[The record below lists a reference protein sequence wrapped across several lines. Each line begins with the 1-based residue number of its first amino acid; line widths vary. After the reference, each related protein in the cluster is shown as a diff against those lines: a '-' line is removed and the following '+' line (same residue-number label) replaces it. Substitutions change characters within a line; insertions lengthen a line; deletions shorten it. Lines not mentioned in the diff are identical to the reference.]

1 MMSALSLYTSNRLEI
16 LAEKLAHVLS
26 NPLASPLQQEIILV
40 QSKGMERWV
49 SMELARH
56 NGICAN
62 CRFPFPNHFAYRVF
76 RELIPD
82 LEETSPFSPEIMT
95 WKIMGALP
103 RLVNAKGFESLHNY
117 LSDEVAELKHF
128 QLSRRIAELYDQ
140 YLLFRP
146 EMVLSWDKGQDTQWQ
161 AVLWREIG
169 KGCKKNHRAALKEI
183 LFERIN
189 RTGTKL
195 QSLPERISVFGISA
209 LPPYHVEILAAV
221 SQLIQVNLFLM
232 NPCRE
237 YWGDL
242 LTRHEKRKIKE
253 KERQKKTRE
262 EDLHLEQGNALLT
275 SMGMLGRDFFDLI
288 ENCEVEQHDHFEE
301 PAGKTLISFIQD
313 DILNLRDRSA
323 ADKEKKLVAE
333 DDNSIQIH
341 SCHSPM
347 REFEVLQ
354 DRLLSLF
361 EADPT
366 LLPKDILIMTPDIGT
381 YAPFI
386 QAVFSVPSDDPRFIP
401 FSIADR
407 GIRQES
413 QLADTFLSLLE
424 FHGSRF
430 GASTV
435 MALLDSPSVIRR
447 FSLSGNDLEL
457 IYRWVRETRI
467 YWGIDGVGKKDLGLP
482 PFTENTWRAGLE
494 RMLLGYTMP
503 GRGENIFK
511 EILPYDKIEGGDAA
525 VLGNFMDF
533 CERLFALAK
542 VLGEQRSLKEW
553 GDFLSGML
561 DQFFLADDETE
572 RDMTFIRRVLYD
584 LGSKQEFSGFEI
596 KVPLGVI
603 KSHLSS
609 LFEQEGFGHGFLT
622 GAVTFCAMLPMR
634 SIPFR
639 VICILGMD
647 DNAYPRQTKPLG
659 FDLIARSPRPGDRSR
674 RKDDRYLFLEA
685 LLSVREKLHIS
696 YVGQNIQ
703 DNSIRPPSVL
713 VSELLDYI
721 EEGFEV
727 PRVTVREHIVTEHRL
742 QAFSPDYFRN
752 NGKSQHHS
760 KGKGLSSHSREN
772 CEAAQQMLD
781 LNKQERCFITHALP
795 EPSEEWMTVDVNQ
808 LCRFLANPAT
818 FLLNERLGIYLNEN
832 EALFD
837 EMEPFEVKGLEKYG
851 LEQELI
857 EKVFQKGM
865 LKDSFQAIKASGQ
878 LPHGVPGELYFRET
892 CRGVESFVK
901 RLASYRKGN
910 SLEPLEADLQ
920 LGDLRLTGRIEN
932 IYGNGLLQFRYADVK
947 PKDRLKIWVCHL
959 MLNEIRKQTYPCNSI
974 LACKDEDYRYVQV
987 SESGSLLE
995 ELLRVYR
1002 QGLSEP
1008 IHFFPRSS
1016 LAYAEALYR
1025 KKKEPGEAIDA
1036 ARKEWEGSD
1045 FGGMAECKDPYFR
1058 LCFGHTD
1065 PLDETFEELARI
1077 IFEPM
1082 MKCEDRIK

>member
-1 MMSALSLYTSNRLEI
+1 MPGLILYTSNRLEI
-16 LAEKLAHVLS
+16 LAEKLAQVLS
-26 NPLASPLQQEIILV
+26 APLASPLQPEIILV

-56 NGICAN
+56 SGICAN

-95 WKIMGALP
+95 WKIMEALP
-103 RLVNAKGFESLHNY
+103 HLIHVKGFESLRNY
-117 LSDEVAELKHF
+117 LSDEAADLKRF
-128 QLSRRIAELYDQ
+128 QLSQRIAELYDQ

-146 EMVLSWDKGQDTQWQ
+146 ELLLGWDKGQDTQWQ
-161 AVLWREIG
+161 AILWREIG

-183 LFERIN
+183 LLERIN
-189 RTGTKL
+189 RPGVKL
-195 QSLPERISVFGISA
+195 QNLPERISVFGISA
-209 LPPYHVEILAAV
+209 LPPYHVDILATV
-221 SQLIQVNLFLM
+221 SRLIQINLFLM

-242 LTRHEKRKIKE
+242 LTRREKRKIRE
-253 KERQKKTRE
+253 KERTKKVRE
-262 EDLHLEQGNALLT
+262 EDLHLEQGNALLN
-275 SMGMLGRDFFDLI
+275 SMGMLGRDFFELI
-288 ENCEVEQHDHFEE
+288 QNYEVVQHDHFAE
-301 PAGKTLISFIQD
+301 PSGESLISIIQD
-313 DILNLRDRSA
+313 DILNLRDGSSA
-323 ADKEKKLVAE
+323 DHEKRLLAE
-333 DDNSIQIH
+333 AENSIRIY

-347 REFEVLQ
+347 REVEVLQ

-361 EADPT
+361 EGDPT

-386 QAVFSVPSDDPRFIP
+386 QAVFSVPPDDPRFLP

-407 GIRQES
+407 GVRQES

-430 GASTV
+430 GASQV
-435 MALLDSPSVIRR
+435 MALLDSPSVIKR
-447 FSLSGNDLEL
+447 FNLSGNALDLIHL
-457 IYRWVRETRI
+457 WIRETRI
-467 YWGIDGVGKKDLGLP
+467 CWGIDGEGKKDLGLP

-494 RMLLGYTMP
+494 RMLLGYAMP
-503 GRGENIFK
+503 GRGENIFR

-533 CERLFALAK
+533 CERLFVLAGE
-542 VLGEQRSLKEW
+542 LGTQRSLKEW
-553 GDFLSGML
+553 GDLLSEVL

-584 LGSKQEFSGFEI
+584 LGNRQDVSGFEEKI
-596 KVPLGVI
+596 SLGVI

-609 LFEQEGFGHGFLT
+609 LLEQEGFGHGFLT

-639 VICILGMD
+639 IICLLGMND
-647 DNAYPRQTKPLG
+647 DAYPRQTKPLG
-659 FDLIARSPRPGDRSR
+659 FDLIARNPMPGDRSR

-685 LLSVREKLHIS
+685 ILSVRDKLHIS
-696 YVGQNIQ
+696 YMGRNIQ

-721 EEGFEV
+721 EEGFAV
-727 PRVTVREHIVTEHRL
+727 PGETIRQHIVTEHRL
-742 QAFSPDYFRN
+742 QAFNPDYFRDN
-752 NGKSQHHS
+752 DKSQHHS
-760 KGKGLSSHSREN
+760 KVKGLISYSREN
-772 CEAAQQMLD
+772 CEAAQQMMD
-781 LNKQERCFITHALP
+781 LNKQERCFITRELP
-795 EPSEEWMTVDVNQ
+795 EPSEEWMKIDVNQ
-808 LCRFLANPAT
+808 LCRFLASPAK

-837 EMEPFEVKGLEKYG
+837 ETEPFEVKGLEKYG
-851 LEQELI
+851 LEQELV
-857 EKVFQKGM
+857 ERMFQRGM
-865 LKDSFQAIKASGQ
+865 LKDSFPAIRASGQ

-901 RLASYRKGN
+901 RLASHRTGDP
-910 SLEPLEADLQ
+910 LAPLEVELQ
-920 LGDLRLTGRIEN
+920 FGDFRLKGCIGN

-947 PKDRLKIWVCHL
+947 PKDRLIIWVHHL
-959 MLNEIRKQTYPCNSI
+959 VVHNLHKKNYPLNSI

-987 SESGSLLE
+987 NESGSLLE
-995 ELLRVYR
+995 ELLHVYR
-1002 QGLSEP
+1002 QGLTEP

-1016 LAYAEALYR
+1016 FAYAEALYR
-1025 KKKEPGEAIDA
+1025 KGKEPGEALRA

-1045 FGGMAECKDPYFR
+1045 FGGMAESRDPYFR
-1058 LCFGHTD
+1058 LCFKHTD
-1065 PLDETFEELARI
+1065 PLDEPFEELAKKIFQPLMEREVRI
-1077 IFEPM
+1077 
-1082 MKCEDRIK
+1082 R